1 LDKELAVKSYIFITT
16 EGYTFQPEST
26 SIEPDIENCQVVG
39 FAKAKDPQQAF
50 RNLIQENSN
59 LLETTFDELIC
70 YELND
75 VDHIGES
82 HFYLNEYKTSVN

>member
-1 LDKELAVKSYIFITT
+1 MKSYIFITA

-39 FAKAKDPQQAF
+39 FAKGKDPQQAF
-50 RNLIQENSN
+50 QNLIQENGN

-70 YELND
+70 Y
-75 VDHIGES
+75 
-82 HFYLNEYKTSVN
+82 

>member
-1 LDKELAVKSYIFITT
+1 MKSYIFITA

-39 FAKAKDPQQAF
+39 FAKGKDPKQAF
-50 RNLIQENSN
+50 QNMIQENKN

-70 YELND
+70 YELKNLD
-75 VDHIGES
+75 RDEKS
-82 HFYLNEYKTSVN
+82 YFYLNECRANTHL

>member
-1 LDKELAVKSYIFITT
+1 MKSYIFITI

-39 FAKAKDPQQAF
+39 FAKGKEPQQAF
-50 RNLIQENSN
+50 QNLIQENSN

-70 YELND
+70 YELKNYD
-75 VDHIGES
+75 EKS
-82 HFYLNEYKTSVN
+82 YFYLDAYKVSNDL